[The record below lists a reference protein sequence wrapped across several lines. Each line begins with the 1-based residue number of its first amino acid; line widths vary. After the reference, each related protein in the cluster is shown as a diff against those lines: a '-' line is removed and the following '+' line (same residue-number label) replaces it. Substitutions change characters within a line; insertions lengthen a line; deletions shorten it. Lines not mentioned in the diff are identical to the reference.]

1 MRNKTLSSLESL
13 STHLKKIEET
23 LDLGAEQDDFVVA
36 SYFGHMIKSAD
47 LYEKILRLKTM
58 VSLFGD
64 DEIHEVFER
73 LGLGQI
79 NEHNPYTCRGIVN
92 ALQSAVK
99 KEPILSGSDYNDP
112 IKLIDFYKKID
123 CYKITEEST
132 VVDPYPDYFFNNL
145 EATLNCSYDERKHF
159 GCLNEK
165 FEELVDTLGVEVS
178 PNTDL

>member
-1 MRNKTLSSLESL
+1 MYATHFKEMVTFIKQSTSPLTFELASEYISNKTLSSLESL

-132 VVDPYPDYFFNNL
+132 VGNL
-145 EATLNCSYDERKHF
+145 SRYLAHLA
-159 GCLNEK
+159 
-165 FEELVDTLGVEVS
+165 
-178 PNTDL
+178 